1 MLSDCLVLQ
10 GQPFFCQC
18 PFAEQEKIFYVPQI
32 SERAFPILYRIASFP
47 AVWFPWEWA
56 AVQALPQQILPE
68 EVFQKLLPDFPI
80 PAKAEGL
87 RVLFRE
93 LLPFLLR
100 K

>member
-1 MLSDCLVLQ
+1 MPSDCLVLK
-10 GQPFFCQC
+10 GQPFFCRC

-32 SERAFPILYRIASFP
+32 SERAFLLLYRIASFP
-47 AVWFPWEWA
+47 AVWFPWGE
-56 AVQALPQQILPE
+56 VQALPQQILPE

-80 PAKAEGL
+80 SAKAEGL
-87 RVLFRE
+87 RGLFRE